1 MSILKT
7 LKNAGLSSDL
17 AYTASLASVGLSI
30 AIWSIKK
37 QEGRAEAERFGI
49 FVGLWAPTL
58 AIFANALQAEEK
70 AAEELAAV
78 AKVEKAVTA

>member
-1 MSILKT
+1 MPLLKS
-7 LKNAGLSSDL
+7 LKNAGLTSDM
-17 AYTASLASVGLSI
+17 AYISSLASVGLSI

-37 QEGRAEAERFGI
+37 HEGRAEAERFGI

-70 AAEELAAV
+70 AAEEIAAV
-78 AKVEKAVTA
+78 EKVGKAVTA

>member
-1 MSILKT
+1 MPLLKS
-7 LKNAGLSSDL
+7 LKNVGLSSDM
-17 AYTASLASVGLSI
+17 AYIASLASVGLSI
-30 AIWSIKK
+30 AIWSVKK

-78 AKVEKAVTA
+78 KNVENAVTA

>member
-1 MSILKT
+1 MSLLKS
-7 LKNAGLSSDL
+7 LKNAGLSSDM
-17 AYTASLASVGLSI
+17 AYAASLASVGLSI

-70 AAEELAAV
+70 AAEEIAAV
-78 AKVEKAVTA
+78 EDAVGK

>member
-1 MSILKT
+1 MPLLKS
-7 LKNAGLSSDL
+7 LKDTGLTSDM
-17 AYTASLASVGLSI
+17 AYIASLGSVALSI

-78 AKVEKAVTA
+78 KKVENAVVH